1 MKKVRIFNVSLILLL
16 VQYLNA
22 QLQGDILY
30 ESFDEAKLFSR
41 IVENTNEPRMLI
53 THVSAEWSRTVIYFE
68 YRPNKNVSFYIHP
81 KISISDA
88 DSPNKLKTINI
99 EDNYLKNSLKG
110 LGQQYSIDLK
120 KGDVYKFILQFPT
133 LETDFKDAK
142 DIKKINIY
150 EPNEGG
156 WFWEGVNVNLDY
168 SKKDYDYFYVINES
182 NNTYRLQHWNSY
194 FTIAPGQKNKNFGDP
209 SRNWTIFNQALT
221 KRMNVYIDSSQESV
235 KSFKFKSHSLLYFDQ
250 NDNIMLFEK
259 NSPVWRRFDSGGS
272 ANSSSFDIDFELLLE
287 YIKTGS
293 EIYKTYRDI
302 KKINYDSRNN

>member
-1 MKKVRIFNVSLILLL
+1 M
-16 VQYLNA
+16 
-22 QLQGDILY
+22 
-30 ESFDEAKLFSR
+30 
-41 IVENTNEPRMLI
+41 
-53 THVSAEWSRTVIYFE
+53 
-68 YRPNKNVSFYIHP
+68 
-81 KISISDA
+81 
-88 DSPNKLKTINI
+88 
-99 EDNYLKNSLKG
+99 
-110 LGQQYSIDLK
+110 
-120 KGDVYKFILQFPT
+120 YKFILQFPT